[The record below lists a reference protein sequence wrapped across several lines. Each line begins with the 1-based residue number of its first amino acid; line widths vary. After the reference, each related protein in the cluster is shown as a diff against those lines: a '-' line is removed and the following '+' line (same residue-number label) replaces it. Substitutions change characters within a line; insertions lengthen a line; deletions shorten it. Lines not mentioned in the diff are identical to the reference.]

1 METAHGFAAP
11 AVSALARGIREYS
24 LFQAVLLVMDRLRQ
38 EYPGLGDEALYD
50 QLEFQANPSLGFP
63 GSDVD
68 RVEFFEERGMLRARL
83 RFNLIGLFGASS
95 PLPAFYSEQALGD
108 SEEGNPTRNF
118 LDLFHHLSLIHI
130 SPTAAPCCPAN
141 RACAPRC
148 CNGNSSSNTAMKMC
162 IRDRHR

>member
-63 GSDVD
+63 AAMS
-68 RVEFFEERGMLRARL
+68 
-83 RFNLIGLFGASS
+83 IGW
-95 PLPAFYSEQALGD
+95 
-108 SEEGNPTRNF
+108 
-118 LDLFHHLSLIHI
+118 
-130 SPTAAPCCPAN
+130 
-141 RACAPRC
+141 
-148 CNGNSSSNTAMKMC
+148 SSSKSAACCGRGCVST
-162 IRDRHR
+162 

>member
-83 RFNLIGLFGASS
+83 RFNMIGLFGASS
-95 PLPAFYSEQALGD
+95 PLPRSTASRLWATARRAILRGT
-108 SEEGNPTRNF
+108 S
-118 LDLFHHLSLIHI
+118 SI
-130 SPTAAPCCPAN
+130 SSITACIGCCCRSGA
-141 RACAPRC
+141 
-148 CNGNSSSNTAMKMC
+148 STATG
-162 IRDRHR
+162 